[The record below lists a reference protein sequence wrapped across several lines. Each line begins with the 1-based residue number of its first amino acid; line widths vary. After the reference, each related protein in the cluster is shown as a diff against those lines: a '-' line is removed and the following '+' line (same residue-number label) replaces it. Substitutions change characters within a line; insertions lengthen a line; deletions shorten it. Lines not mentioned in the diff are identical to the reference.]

1 MNQKTMEH
9 GITAWV
15 RRAVSSVLPRGRF
28 ARSVT
33 VLAGGTALGQAI
45 VVLTS
50 PILTRLYTPED
61 FGVLAVYTSILGV
74 VSVIASLRY
83 ELAIPLPE
91 KDKDA
96 ANLLALSLGIVAFMG
111 LLAGIGTWLL
121 GAQIVR
127 WANASALRPYL
138 WLLPVG
144 VVMVGT
150 YGVLNYW
157 AVRKQAFTQIART
170 KLNQGAGLA
179 IAQIGLGLLK
189 SGPLGLLIGRIVGQ
203 AAGITTLA
211 MLAYKKDKKA
221 LEAISP
227 SRVRYMVAR
236 YRRFPLF
243 SSGAALINALGL
255 QLPVL
260 LLSGFY
266 GAQVVGQFMLVQRV
280 FGLPLTLLGTSVSQV
295 YLSRAAQKARA
306 DVQGLQKLFYAV
318 AKRMAVLGSIP
329 TIILVGAGP
338 SLFTLVFGVEWR
350 QAGLYAQ
357 IMAFMFLCQFVFFPL
372 SYSFSVMER
381 QDLSL
386 IWTVGRL
393 LLSTG
398 TIYLVYRLG
407 GDAVYAIGAYS
418 LGMAVAYLGFFP
430 LFMYAIRHYLQGGRL
445 DNER

>member
-1 MNQKTMEH
+1 MNQKTVEH
-9 GITAWV
+9 KITAWV
-15 RRAVSSVLPRGRF
+15 RKVVRSVLPQGWF
-28 ARSVT
+28 ARNVV
-33 VLAGGTALGQAI
+33 VLAGGTVLGQAI

-61 FGVLAVYTSILGV
+61 FGVLAVYTSILSII
-74 VSVIASLRY
+74 SVIASLRY

-91 KDKDA
+91 KDEDA
-96 ANLLALSLGIVAFMG
+96 ANILALSLSIVAFMG
-111 LLAGIGTWLL
+111 LLVGIGTWLL
-121 GAQIVR
+121 GIQIVCL
-127 WANASALRPYL
+127 ANVPALRQYL
-138 WLLPVG
+138 WLFPVG

-150 YGVLNYW
+150 YEVLNYW
-157 AVRKQAFTQIART
+157 AVRKEAFTQIART

-189 SGPLGLLIGRIVGQ
+189 SGPLGLLIGRIMGQ
-203 AAGITTLA
+203 AAGITTLT

-280 FGLPLTLLGTSVSQV
+280 FGLPLTLLGTAVSQV
-295 YLSRAAQKARA
+295 YLSQAAHKARA
-306 DVQGLQKLFYAV
+306 DIQGLQKLFYTI
-318 AKRMAVLGSIP
+318 AKRMAVLGSMP

-338 SLFTLVFGVEWR
+338 SLFSLVFGIEWR
-350 QAGLYAQ
+350 QAGVYAQ
-357 IMAFMFLCQFVFFPL
+357 IMAAMFLSAFVATPL
-372 SYSFSVMER
+372 SYTFSVLER

-386 IWTVGRL
+386 IWNGSRL
-393 LLSTG
+393 LLSAG
-398 TIYLVYRLG
+398 SIYIAYKLG
-407 GDAVYAIGAYS
+407 WNATHAVVAYS
-418 LGMAVAYLGFFP
+418 IGMLVGYLS
-430 LFMYAIRHYLQGGRL
+430 LFLLSASAIRSKTKREEAQ
-445 DNER
+445 

>member
-1 MNQKTMEH
+1 MDQKTVEL
-9 GITAWV
+9 GVPAWV
-15 RRAVSSVLPRGRF
+15 RRAVRSVLPRGRF
-28 ARSVT
+28 ARNVG
-33 VLAGGTALGQAI
+33 VLAGGTALGQTIA
-45 VVLTS
+45 VLTS
-50 PILTRLYTPED
+50 PILTRLYTPKD
-61 FGVLAVYTSILGV
+61 FGVLAVYTSILGI

-91 KDKDA
+91 KDEDA
-96 ANLLALSLGIVAFMG
+96 ANLLALSIGIVVFMG
-111 LLAGIGTWLL
+111 LLASVVTWLL
-121 GAQIVR
+121 GAQIVS
-127 WANASALRPYL
+127 WTNISALRPYL

-144 VVMVGT
+144 VVMVGI
-150 YGVLNYW
+150 YQVLNYW

-221 LEAISP
+221 LKAISP
-227 SRVRYMVAR
+227 SQVRYMFAR

-260 LLSGFY
+260 LLSGLY

-280 FGLPLTLLGTSVSQV
+280 FGLPLTFLGTSVSKV
-295 YLSRAAQKARA
+295 YLSQAAQKART

-318 AKRMAVLGSIP
+318 AKKMAVLGSVP
-329 TIILVGAGP
+329 TIILVGVGP
-338 SLFTLVFGVEWR
+338 SLFPLVFGIEWR
-350 QAGLYAQ
+350 EAGVYAQ
-357 IMAFMFLCQFVFFPL
+357 IMAVTFLSAFVTIPL
-372 SYSFSVMER
+372 SYTFSVLER

-386 IWTVGRL
+386 MWNGSRL
-393 LLSTG
+393 LLSAGSIVIAYKLRWSATYAVVAYSVG
-398 TIYLVYRLG
+398 MLG
-407 GDAVYAIGAYS
+407 GYLSLFILSAI
-418 LGMAVAYLGFFP
+418 
-430 LFMYAIRHYLQGGRL
+430 AIRG
-445 DNER
+445 ETKKEEK